1 MKAPVLLTLPLV
13 LLVACGTPQEQCIAR
28 GTRDLRTV
36 EKLIAETEG
45 NLKRGF
51 AYEEKI
57 VRFPVFRPCV
67 LPSPPV
73 AEGTPPPP
81 PQVTTCRD
89 TEEQVIRQPVAI
101 DLEEEAR
108 KLRQLQEKRRVLL
121 REAEAVAAACRAE
134 YPE

>member
-1 MKAPVLLTLPLV
+1 MKAPVILTLPLV

-73 AEGTPPPP
+73 TGGTAPPP

-101 DLEEEAR
+101 DLEAEAR
-108 KLRQLQEKRRVLL
+108 KLRQLQEKRQAQL